1 MTVWIDELR
10 RSVRG
15 LARRPGFALLAGAT
29 LALGIGAGTAVF
41 ALIDAVLLAPPP
53 YPQPERIAVVGKG
66 DGHPWSTISPQQYQ
80 QLNGVDGIERFG
92 AVFAPKDVNVA
103 GGGDPELVTAWPVD
117 AGLLPTLGVAPALGR
132 NFSAEEDR
140 PNGARAAILGHAFW
154 QRHFGAD
161 ANVVGRSVLVDG
173 VSTPIVGVLPPTF
186 RLQGAP
192 DVLLPLALPASSQ
205 DRATNL
211 LTIARLGAGTTLAA
225 AGAAID
231 ARLQSRAEELG
242 FADGSW
248 RPHFSAT
255 PLAQDMNATAR
266 PVLLLFVAC
275 AACVLLLV
283 AVNLSNLMLLRALA
297 RGRDGAVRSA
307 LGASA
312 AQLALPALGE
322 GLAIG
327 LCGALGGLALA
338 AAALQLA
345 RAWLPPDW
353 MGARTHLIDAG
364 AVAFAFGA
372 AIAVAL
378 IAAAFGVWRSRGA
391 GAAHELAAGTRSGPG
406 AGSQRFSRAL
416 VVAQASLA
424 TLLLATSA
432 LLAHSLWKLSRV
444 DLGFDARGVL
454 TFRLNPA
461 PALYPDTAA
470 VQRLAERLLERLR
483 AEPGVRDVALT
494 TGLPIGSQFNVSA
507 RLPDGRSPPEAPQYG
522 AVSAG
527 SFATFG
533 IPLVAGRD
541 FADADRAGAE
551 PVAIVNAAFAR
562 QYLGGDALGKS
573 IKVEDGADL
582 PMPMMRIV
590 GVVGDVHKFGP
601 QEDAPPTYYVPL
613 AQVPDG
619 LFGLVRQFVPLN
631 VAVRV
636 DDHVQHHALAAYAER
651 MRAALREI
659 DARQG
664 VAGLRLLER
673 DVADATAVQRAN
685 AALTSLFATLALLL
699 AGIGLYSVT
708 AVAVAARQREYGVRA
723 ALGAAP
729 SRLLRGVL
737 GAGLRDVGLG
747 LAIGLL
753 VAIVAGRVLQGF
765 LFGVDAADPL
775 ALAATLCALLL
786 AGLLATALP
795 ALRAARVDPMQALRS
810 E

>member
-1 MTVWIDELR
+1 MSVWFDELR
-10 RSVRG
+10 RGARG
-15 LARRPGFALLAGAT
+15 LLRRPGFALLAGAT

-53 YPQPERIAVVGKG
+53 YPQPERIAVVGKS

-80 QLNGVDGIERFG
+80 QLDAIDGIERFG

-103 GGGDPELVTAWPVD
+103 GGGDPELVSAWPVD
-117 AGLLPTLGVAPALGR
+117 AGLLPTLGVAPSLGR

-140 PNGARAAILGHAFW
+140 PNGAPAAILGHAFW

-161 ANVVGRSVLVDG
+161 ANVIGRSVLIDG
-173 VSTPIVGVLPPTF
+173 VATPVVGVLPPTF
-186 RLQGAP
+186 RLQGTP
-192 DVLLPLALPASSQ
+192 DLLLPLALPASSQ

-211 LTIARLGAGTTLAA
+211 LAIARLRAGTTATA

-231 ARLQSRAEELG
+231 ARLQSRAQELG
-242 FADGSW
+242 FADARW
-248 RPHFSAT
+248 RPRFSAT
-255 PLAQDMNATAR
+255 PLAQDLSATAR

-307 LGASA
+307 LGASVA
-312 AQLALPALGE
+312 RLALPALGE

-338 AAALQLA
+338 DAALRLA
-345 RAWLPPDW
+345 RAWLPPEW
-353 MGARTHLIDAG
+353 IGAGAGLIGAT

-372 AIAVAL
+372 ALAMAL
-378 IAAAFGVWRSRGA
+378 IAAAFGVWRGR
-391 GAAHELAAGTRSGPG
+391 GAAHELAAGTRSGAG
-406 AGSQRFSRAL
+406 AGAQRFSRAL
-416 VVAQASLA
+416 VVAQAGLA
-424 TLLLATSA
+424 TLLLATST

-444 DLGFDARGVL
+444 DLGFDAHGVL

-483 AEPGVRDVALT
+483 AEPGVREVALT

-507 RLPDGRSPPEAPQYG
+507 RLPDGSSPPQAPQY
-522 AVSAG
+522 AALSAH

-541 FADADRAGAE
+541 FADTDRAGAE

-562 QYLGGDALGKS
+562 QYLDGDALGKS
-573 IKVEDGADL
+573 IKVEDGDDL
-582 PMPMMRIV
+582 PMPRMRIV

-601 QEDAPPTYYVPL
+601 QQDAPPTYYVPL

-619 LFGLVRQFVPLN
+619 LFDLVRQFVPLN

-636 DDHVQHHALAAYAER
+636 DGESAAYAGR
-651 MRAALREI
+651 MRALLREI
-659 DARQG
+659 DPRQG

-685 AALTSLFATLALLL
+685 AALTGLFATLALLL

-708 AVAVAARQREYGVRA
+708 AVAVAARQREFSVRA

-737 GAGLRDVGLG
+737 GSGLRDVG
-747 LAIGLL
+747 IGLVL
-753 VAIVAGRVLQGF
+753 GIAAAVAAGRLLQGF
-765 LFGVDAADPL
+765 LFGVEATDPL
-775 ALAATLCALLL
+775 ALAATLGALLL
-786 AGLLATALP
+786 AGLAATALP
-795 ALRAARVDPMQALRS
+795 ALRAARIDPIQALRN

>member
-1 MTVWIDELR
+1 MNIWFDEFR
-10 RSVRG
+10 RSARG

-53 YPQPERIAVVGKG
+53 YPQPERIAVVDKG

-80 QLNGVDGIERFG
+80 QLDAIDGIERFG

-103 GGGDPELVTAWPVD
+103 GGGDPELVSAWPVD
-117 AGLLPTLGVAPALGR
+117 AGLLPTLGVAPSLGR

-140 PNGARAAILGHAFW
+140 PNGAPAAILGHAFW

-161 ANVVGRSVLVDG
+161 PNVIGRSVLIDG
-173 VSTPIVGVLPPTF
+173 VATPVVGVLPPAF
-186 RLQGAP
+186 RLQGTP

-211 LTIARLGAGTTLAA
+211 LAIARLRPGTAVAA

-231 ARLQSRAEELG
+231 ARLQSRASELG
-242 FADGSW
+242 FADARW
-248 RPHFSAT
+248 RPHFAAM
-255 PLAQDMNATAR
+255 PLAHELSATAR
-266 PVLLLFVAC
+266 PVLLLFLAC

-297 RGRDGAVRSA
+297 RSRDGAVRSA
-307 LGASA
+307 LGAST

-327 LCGALGGLALA
+327 LAGALGGLVLA
-338 AAALQLA
+338 AAALRVA

-353 MGARTHLIDAG
+353 IGARAGLIDAS
-364 AVAFAFGA
+364 AVAFALGVA
-372 AIAVAL
+372 VAVAL
-378 IAAAFGVWRSRGA
+378 IASAFGVWRGRRSS
-391 GAAHELAAGTRSGPG
+391 AAHELAAGTRSGPG
-406 AGSQRFSRAL
+406 AGAQRFSRAL
-416 VVAQASLA
+416 VVAQAGLA

-444 DLGFDARGVL
+444 DLGFDARDVL

-483 AEPGVRDVALT
+483 AEPGVREAALT

-507 RLPDGRSPPEAPQYG
+507 RLPDDSSPPQAPQY
-522 AVSAG
+522 AALSAG

-541 FADADRAGAE
+541 FADTDRAGAE

-573 IKVEDGADL
+573 IKVEDGDDL
-582 PMPMMRIV
+582 PMPRMRIV

-601 QEDAPPTYYVPL
+601 QQDTPPTYYVPL

-619 LFGLVRQFVPLN
+619 LFDLVRQFVPLN
-631 VAVRV
+631 VALRV
-636 DDHVQHHALAAYAER
+636 DGEPAAYAER
-651 MRAALREI
+651 MRAVLREI
-659 DARQG
+659 DPRQG

-685 AALTSLFATLALLL
+685 AALTGLFATLALLL

-708 AVAVAARQREYGVRA
+708 AVAVAARQREFGVRA

-737 GAGLRDVGLG
+737 GGGLRDVGIGLALGLG
-747 LAIGLL
+747 LAI
-753 VAIVAGRVLQGF
+753 AAGRLLQGF
-765 LFGVDAADPL
+765 LFGVEATDPL

-786 AGLLATALP
+786 AGLAATALP
-795 ALRAARVDPMQALRS
+795 ALRAARIDPIQALRN

>member
-1 MTVWIDELR
+1 MTNWFDELR
-10 RSVRG
+10 RSARS
-15 LARRPGFALLAGAT
+15 LLRRPGFALLAGAT

-53 YPQPERIAVVGKG
+53 YPQAERIAVVGKG
-66 DGHPWSTISPQQYQ
+66 DGHPWSSISPQQYQ
-80 QLNGVDGIERFG
+80 QLDAVDGIERFG

-103 GGGDPELVTAWPVD
+103 GSGDPELVTAWPVD

-154 QRHFGAD
+154 QRHFAAD
-161 ANVVGRSVLVDG
+161 ANVIGRSVLIDG
-173 VSTPIVGVLPPTF
+173 VATPIVGVLPPAF
-186 RLQGAP
+186 RLQGTP

-211 LTIARLGAGTTLAA
+211 VVIARLGTGATVAA

-231 ARLQSRAEELG
+231 ARLQSRAAELG
-242 FADGSW
+242 FAHASW
-248 RPHFSAT
+248 RPRFSAT
-255 PLAQDMNATAR
+255 PLAQDLSATAR

-312 AQLALPALGE
+312 GQLALPALGE

-327 LCGALGGLALA
+327 FSGALGGLALA
-338 AAALQLA
+338 AAALHLA

-353 MGARTHLIDAG
+353 IGARTSLIGAS
-364 AVAFAFGA
+364 AVAFAFAA

-378 IAAAFGVWRSRGA
+378 IAAAFGVWRGRGA
-391 GAAHELAAGTRSGPG
+391 GAARELAAGTRSGPS

-483 AEPGVRDVALT
+483 AEPGVRDIALT

-507 RLPDGRSPPEAPQYG
+507 RLPDGSPAPEAPQYG

-541 FADADRAGAE
+541 FVEADRAGAE

-573 IKVEDGADL
+573 IKVEDGEDM
-582 PMPMMRIV
+582 PMPTMRIV

-601 QEDAPPTYYVPL
+601 QEDAPPTYYAPL

-619 LFGLVRQFVPLN
+619 FFGLVRQFVPLN

-636 DDHVQHHALAAYAER
+636 DGEPAAYAER

-708 AVAVAARQREYGVRA
+708 AVAVAARQREFGVRA

-737 GAGLRDVGLG
+737 GAGLRDVGIG
-747 LAIGLL
+747 LAIGLA
-753 VAIVAGRVLQGF
+753 VAIVAGRLLQGF
-765 LFGVDAADPL
+765 LFGVDATDPL
-775 ALAATLCALLL
+775 ALSATLCALLL
-786 AGLLATALP
+786 AGLGATALP
-795 ALRAARVDPMQALRS
+795 ALRAARVDPMQALRN